1 MERKLRKR
9 QNRTFWTHIVTLST
23 RKCRPPDGAH
33 FAQSRHVDNNGNVPF
48 LECPPLDPEKRCAT
62 NGEFLKVTNTLTST
76 PESLL
81 ISQIGARRPP
91 STPSVYE
98 RTCFGNA
105 HFATLRKLCVG
116 MPSGDGAKDPRHANT
131 KWANS
136 PRKRGPSW
144 RLRGT
149 HSPVGVPT
157 RAPDLTTS
165 WHPAGPTDG
174 VSARRDLEREGT
186 RVARIVAIP

>member
-1 MERKLRKR
+1 MGPTLRKAGTSITMEMTPQDCPLATPKKR
-9 QNRTFWTHIVTLST
+9 VSRRGIPKSGKTL
-23 RKCRPPDGAH
+23 K
-33 FAQSRHVDNNGNVPF
+33 
-48 LECPPLDPEKRCAT
+48 
-62 NGEFLKVTNTLTST
+62 ST
-76 PESLL
+76 PESIL
-81 ISQIGARRPP
+81 ISQIGAPRPP

-98 RTCFGNA
+98 RPCFANA
-105 HFATLRKLCVG
+105 HFATFPKRCVG
-116 MPSGDGAKDPRHANT
+116 MPSGHGAKDPRHANT

-149 HSPVGVPT
+149 RSPVGAPT
-157 RAPDLTTS
+157 RAPDLTTF
-165 WHPAGPTDG
+165 WHLAGPTDG

>member
-9 QNRTFWTHIVTLST
+9 QNRTFWTHIVTFST

-33 FAQSRHVDNNGNVPF
+33 FAQSRHADNNGND
-48 LECPPLDPEKRCAT
+48 PPRTAPWRHRKNVCHEE
-62 NGEFLKVTNTLTST
+62 EFLKVTKTLKST

-98 RTCFGNA
+98 RPCFGNA
-105 HFATLRKLCVG
+105 HFATFRKRCVG

-149 HSPVGVPT
+149 QSPVGVPT